1 MEQNKRTF
9 SLTNLAVDNST
20 SVFLL
25 TIMIFIFGLYAYDQV
40 PKEQFPEVK
49 FPQVF
54 VNTPYFGNSAA
65 DIESLVTR
73 PLEKELQSVDG
84 LKKITSTSIQDFSV
98 ITVEFNA
105 DEDIDEAVRRVK
117 DAVDVA
123 KPELPSDLDTDPTI
137 LEISASDFPIV
148 TINMSGDFPP
158 DDLRRYG
165 EMMEEGIE
173 DIKGVNDVQL
183 KGVQDREIEIAVDVR
198 KMESL
203 EINFQDIENAISSE
217 NLTLSGGEIVNN
229 NVRRAIRVVGEYE
242 DAEELANTI
251 IKNEKQRLVYLR
263 DIATVKFGYEDPISI
278 ARANALPVVSLD
290 VIKKSGENLLTTAD
304 EIQEVVARVKKQLPA
319 DLDVTFFNDQSYNTR
334 DQVDNLENSIISGV
348 ILVVLVLLF
357 FLGLRNAIFVGIAI
371 PLSMLM
377 GILWIWLAGVTLNI
391 VVLFAL
397 ILALGLLVD
406 NGIVIVEN
414 IYRYMQLGRRSDNA
428 AKFGAGEVAWPIIA
442 STATTLAAF
451 SPLAV
456 WPGIVGEFM
465 KYFPIT
471 LILVLGSS
479 LIVALVIN
487 PVLAKTFMKVDVRE
501 ETKKGRVRGMRNTL
515 IGAGVMMTLGILI
528 GLLGGVKWFFNL
540 MVIVTIITLVYYFL
554 LRPVSFVFQDRFLPW
569 LENKYKGVINFSL
582 RWRKSV
588 LASTVFLFFLSI
600 FLISI
605 NPPTV
610 EFFPEADPLYVNA
623 FVELPLGSD
632 IKATDEVTRQLET
645 KMMAMLEPYGD
656 VVESVLTQ
664 IGENTSDPNTPPEP
678 GVTPN
683 KARITVSFA
692 PFRERGGVSTKKIM
706 EEIRETVQGIP
717 GTKVS
722 VGQNASGPPTG
733 KAINLEVTG
742 EDLEKLIPLGDN
754 IISYINAQGIPG
766 IEELT
771 ADVKLGKPELLVKVD
786 REAARRFGLS
796 TFQVASA
803 LRTSVYGKEV
813 SKYKLGEDEYPIF
826 IRLKEEDRNQVG
838 SLLNQRIT
846 FRDPTNGR
854 ISQVPISTVA
864 SVEYTSTYSSIKRKD
879 LDRVITISSNVLDG
893 YVGNSVVPQIEQAL
907 QGYDMPQGFNYAFT
921 GEQQQQQ
928 EDLAFLLGA
937 FVFALFLIFIIIVA
951 QFNSISS
958 PFIILTSVVL
968 SLIGVLLGYF
978 FFGGTLSIVFTGVGI
993 ISLAGVVVN
1002 NAIVLIDYTTLL
1014 MKERMEEQGLEKISD
1029 LELEDIRAS
1038 IVDGGSTRLRPVLL
1052 TAITTVLGLI
1062 PLAIGFN
1069 FDFFSFIASWD
1080 GRYFLGGD
1088 NTAIWGPMAWTII
1101 YGMVFATFLTLVV
1114 VPVMMW
1120 LIYKTRRSIKSVYRR
1135 LTGKA
1140 DDRDFVVPTDS
1151 GYPAAGDD
1159 ADDLIVES

>member
-1 MEQNKRTF
+1 MQQNKRTF
-9 SLTNLAVDNST
+9 SLTNLAVDNAT

-73 PLEKELQSVDG
+73 PLEKELQGVDG

-165 EMMEEGIE
+165 ELMEEEIE

-203 EINFQDIENAISSE
+203 EISFQDIENAIGSE

-229 NVRRAIRVVGEYE
+229 NVRRAIRVVGEFQ
-242 DAEELANTI
+242 DADELANTI
-251 IKNEKQRLVYLR
+251 IKNERQRLVYLR
-263 DIATVKFGYEDPISI
+263 DIATVEFGYEDPISI

-290 VIKKSGENLLTTAD
+290 VIKKSGENLLTTSD
-304 EIQEVVARVKKQLPA
+304 EIEEVVARVKTQLPE
-319 DLDVTFFNDQSYNTR
+319 DLEITFFNDQSDNTR

-357 FLGLRNAIFVGIAI
+357 FLGLRNALFVGIAI

-377 GILWIWLAGVTLNI
+377 GILWIWLSGVTLNI

-414 IYRYMQLGRRSDNA
+414 VYRYMQLGRKSDNA

-487 PVLAKTFMKVDVRE
+487 PVLAKTFMKIDERAD
-501 ETKKGRVRGMRNTL
+501 TQKGRSRGMLRTL
-515 IGAGVMMTLGILI
+515 LLAGFLMVLGVLV
-528 GLLGGVKWFFNL
+528 GLLGGQKWFFNL
-540 MVIVTIITLVYYFL
+540 MVIVTITTLVYYFL

-569 LENKYKGVINFSL
+569 LEDKYKGVINFSL
-582 RWRKSV
+582 RWGRSI
-588 LASTVFLFFLSI
+588 LFSTIGLFFLSI
-600 FLISI
+600 FLISSSSRVQ
-605 NPPTV
+605 V
-610 EFFPEADPLYVNA
+610 EFFPSADPLYVNA

-632 IKATDEVTRQLET
+632 IMATNLVAKQLET
-645 KMMAMLEPYGD
+645 KILTLLEPYD
-656 VVESVLTQ
+656 EVVESVLTQ

-683 KARITVSFA
+683 KARITVSFV
-692 PFRERGGVSTKKIM
+692 PFRERGGVSTNVIM
-706 EEIRETVQGIP
+706 QEIRETVQGIP
-717 GTKVS
+717 GAKIS
-722 VGQNASGPPTG
+722 VDKNADGPPTG

-742 EDLEKLIPLGDN
+742 EDLEKLIPLGDD
-754 IISYINAQGIPG
+754 IISFINSQGIPG

-826 IRLKEEDRNQVG
+826 IRLREQDRNSVEA
-838 SLLNQRIT
+838 LLDQRIT
-846 FRDPTNGR
+846 FRDPTNGQ

-864 SVEYTSTYSSIKRKD
+864 NVEYTSTYSSIKRKD

-893 YVGNSVVPQIEQAL
+893 YVGNSVVPQIEEAL
-907 QGYDMPQGFNYAFT
+907 QGYDMPEAFNYAFT

-928 EDLAFLLGA
+928 EDLGFLLGA

-1014 MKERMEEQGLEKISD
+1014 MKEKVEEQGLEKISY
-1029 LELEDIRAS
+1029 LELDDIRDA

-1120 LIYKTRRSIKSVYRR
+1120 LIYKTRRSIKTVAKR
-1135 LTGKA
+1135 LSSSPS
-1140 DDRDFVVPTDS
+1140 DQSLSIDS
-1151 GYPAAGDD
+1151 D
-1159 ADDLIVES
+1159 AVGSI